1 MLKTAIILGI
11 GFCIGKAIFGFAIAA
26 VLFIVS
32 LICKIM
38 VGILDRV

>member
-26 VLFIVS
+26 ALFLAGAICQIIVR
-32 LICKIM
+32 L
-38 VGILDRV
+38 LD